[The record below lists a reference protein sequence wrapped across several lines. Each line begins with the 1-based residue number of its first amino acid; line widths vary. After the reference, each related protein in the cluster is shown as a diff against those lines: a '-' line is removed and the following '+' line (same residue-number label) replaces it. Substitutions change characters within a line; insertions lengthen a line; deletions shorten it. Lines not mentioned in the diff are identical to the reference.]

1 MFETHKAPAADKIL
15 RVMKV
20 FADDPREGKIDLG
33 VGVYRTPEG
42 LTPVMTAVKAAE
54 RRLLEEQATK
64 GYVGLA
70 GDPAFHAALRQLTLG
85 NSVAADRVAGL
96 ATPGG
101 TGAVRQAFELLKVQN
116 PDVTVHTSAPTWP
129 NHEAILDTL
138 NIRWQPYRYYDA
150 ATGGLDREGML
161 SDLAAVKRGD
171 VVLLHGCCHNPTG
184 TDLDLPDW
192 QEIADTLSRTGAV
205 PMVDLAYQ
213 GFGLGLE
220 EDVAGLRLL
229 AAAMPELLLTVS
241 ASKNFGLYRDR
252 VGLLLVVTQTPAITL
267 AVQGTL
273 AWLNRQSYAFPPDHG
288 ARVVTDIL
296 TDPSL
301 RADWTDELREMRNR
315 VLAMREALAKALK
328 LETQSDRFDY
338 LLSQKGMFSRLPAS
352 EEQVEQLR
360 RDHAVYMIGDGRINM
375 AGLVAE
381 TVRPAASA
389 IARVLG

>member
-1 MFETHKAPAADKIL
+1 MFENHKAPEADKIL
-15 RVMKV
+15 RVMKL
-20 FADDPREGKIDLG
+20 FADDPRADKIDLG

-42 LTPVMTAVKAAE
+42 LTPVMGAVKAAE

-64 GYVGLA
+64 GYVALA
-70 GDPAFHAALRQLTLG
+70 GDPGFHAALRQLTFG
-85 NSVAADRVAGL
+85 DSAAADRIACL

-101 TGAVRQAFELLKVQN
+101 TGAVRQAFELLKAQN
-116 PDVTVHTSAPTWP
+116 PHVTVHTSAPTWP

-138 NIRWQPYRYYDA
+138 GIRWQPYRYYDA
-150 ATGGLDREGML
+150 ATGGLDRDGML
-161 SDLAAVKRGD
+161 ADLAAVKRGD

-184 TDLDLPDW
+184 ADLDLSDW
-192 QEIADTLSRTGAV
+192 QAIADSLSRTGAV

-213 GFGLGLE
+213 GFGNSLD

-229 AAAMPELLLTVS
+229 AAAMPEMLLTVS
-241 ASKNFGLYRDR
+241 SSKNFGLYRDR
-252 VGLLLVVTQTPAITL
+252 VGLLLVLTETPAITQ

-288 ARVVTDIL
+288 ARVVTEIL
-296 TDPSL
+296 SDASL
-301 RADWTDELREMRNR
+301 RADWTAELTEMRDR
-315 VLAMREALAKALK
+315 VIAMREALAKALR

-352 EEQVEQLR
+352 EDQVAQLR
-360 RDHAVYMIGDGRINM
+360 REHGVYMIGDGRINM
-375 AGLVAE
+375 AGLIEE

-389 IARVLG
+389 IARVLT